1 MLIDTHSHLYS
12 DAFSDDRK
20 EAIER
25 ARAAGVKQI
34 FLPAIDSEHH
44 RNLIALA
51 HQYPAV
57 FKPMMG
63 LHPCS
68 VKPDTYHKELDTAK
82 QLLDAEPCIAVGEI
96 GIDLYW
102 DKSTLAIQ
110 KEAFKTQIAWAKER
124 KLPIVIHCREAFD
137 EIFEVLDEVN
147 SPKLFGVFHC
157 FTGSLEQAQ
166 RIIAYGNFMLGI
178 GGVLT
183 FKNSGLDKVIAQVDM
198 SHLVLETD
206 APYLAP
212 HPHRGKRNESAY
224 TKLVCEKLAQI
235 KGLTNEQV
243 AEETTANALK
253 IFQLD

>member
-1 MLIDTHSHLYS
+1 MLIDTHSHLYL
-12 DAFSDDRK
+12 DAFSDDRSD
-20 EAIER
+20 AIDR
-25 ARAAGVKQI
+25 AREVGVNQI

-44 RNLIALA
+44 SDLIALSR
-51 HQYPAV
+51 QYPAM

-68 VKPDTYHKELDTAK
+68 VKPDTYHKELEAARL
-82 QLLDAEPCIAVGEI
+82 LLDSEPCIAVGEI

-124 KLPIVIHCREAFD
+124 KLPIVIHCREAFA

-147 SPKLFGVFHC
+147 SPELFGVFHC
-157 FTGSLEQAQ
+157 FTGNLQQAQ
-166 RIIAYGNFMLGI
+166 RIIAYQNFMLGI

-183 FKNSGLDKVIAQVDM
+183 FKNSGLDKVIADVDI

-212 HPHRGKRNESAY
+212 HPFRGKRNESAY
-224 TKLVCEKLAQI
+224 VQHVCEKLAQI
-235 KGLTNEQV
+235 KGLTDEQV
-243 AEETTANALK
+243 AEVTTANALK
-253 IFQLD
+253 IFQL

>member
-1 MLIDTHSHLYS
+1 MLIDTHSHLYL
-12 DAFSDDRK
+12 DAFSDDRP
-20 EAIER
+20 EVIER
-25 ARAAGVKQI
+25 AREVGVSQI
-34 FLPAIDSEHH
+34 FLPAIDSTHH
-44 RNLIALA
+44 RELIALA
-51 HQYPAV
+51 NEFPDV

-68 VKPDTYHKELDTAK
+68 VKPDTYHQELETAK

-102 DKSTLAIQ
+102 DKSTLEIQ
-110 KEAFKTQIAWAKER
+110 KEAFKVQIAWAKER

-147 SPKLFGVFHC
+147 SPELFGVFHC
-157 FTGSLEQAQ
+157 FTGNLEQAQ
-166 RIIAYGNFMLGI
+166 RIIAYENFMLGI

-183 FKNSGLDKVIAQVDM
+183 FKNSGLDKVIADVDM

-212 HPHRGKRNESAY
+212 QPYRGKRNESAY
-224 TKLVCEKLAQI
+224 VQQVCEKLAQI
-235 KGLTNEQV
+235 KGLSNQQV
-243 AEETTANALK
+243 AEITTANALK
-253 IFQLD
+253 IFQL